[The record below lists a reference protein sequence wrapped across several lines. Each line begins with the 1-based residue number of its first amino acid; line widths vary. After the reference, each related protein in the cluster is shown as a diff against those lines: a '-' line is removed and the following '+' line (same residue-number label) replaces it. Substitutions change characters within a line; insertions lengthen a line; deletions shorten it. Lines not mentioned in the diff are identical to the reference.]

1 MGFATEFVYAV
12 ILMGLPVPPGP
23 GSLSSAVLKFIE
35 ILVMLPLKVMV
46 RESWLMVLGQRKL
59 PEKFCELMTP
69 AMEDR
74 LVVVCMENAGW
85 VGVSAVELKWA
96 VRALFVWSKGVG
108 W

>member
-1 MGFATEFVYAV
+1 MEFVYAD
-12 ILMGLPVPPGP
+12 ILIGLPVPPGP

-59 PEKFCELMTP
+59 PEKFCELITP
-69 AMEDR
+69 AIEAK
-74 LVVVCMENAGW
+74 LVVVCMENAGC
-85 VGVSAVELKWA
+85 VGVSVWELKCA